1 MQGWTCPRGPEP
13 LLGWMGQSVPFARLC
28 GERRKTEPG
37 LVTFHPQQL
46 GSDSAQREAGGG
58 SGPTLGVHV
67 FGGKEEVRVCLSVHC
82 PGLHTCRGTRRAAGV
97 GRSPASSG
105 PGVAAPETGTK
116 LLISTQGCP
125 EGPKPLWGGQ
135 GRPSV
140 LPEDESAGGPLH
152 VHEDGCLLPV
162 RQA

>member
-1 MQGWTCPRGPEP
+1 MHGAISALCPP
-13 LLGWMGQSVPFARLC
+13 LLGAQ
-28 GERRKTEPG
+28 ETEPG

-82 PGLHTCRGTRRAAGV
+82 PGCTPAGGPAGPQELAEALGARGCC
-97 GRSPASSG
+97 SG
-105 PGVAAPETGTK
+105 DGTK

-125 EGPKPLWGGQ
+125 EGPKPLWGRQ

-162 RQA
+162 PQA